1 MMGLRTATLARRG
14 ADINR
19 DEVSPESIE
28 LWLTNLVA
36 RHIERSPME
45 IDRDVPL
52 SEYGLDSVYVLA
64 LCADIEDH
72 WSVSVEPTLMW
83 DYPTIAGFGNA
94 LSELIN
100 ESKPIS

>member
-1 MMGLRTATLARRG
+1 MTG
-14 ADINR
+14 
-19 DEVSPESIE
+19 
-28 LWLTNLVA
+28 LVA
-36 RHIERSPME
+36 RHVERPPME

-72 WSVSVEPTLMW
+72 WGVSVEPTLMW

-94 LSELIN
+94 LLELIN
-100 ESKPIS
+100 ESRPVS